1 MLSQEELVQ
10 IMAVGV
16 SIIEDQMFG
25 SADGDKQIPSRVDGE
40 DQTGFVL
47 TLIRQERESQ
57 DDKWGAQ
64 HHDVEEWSM
73 ILVEEIGEWAGAMLD
88 EAGEGMSRE
97 AWDILAGLYGLGD
110 EDARKWLETHK
121 WPERQQEVFD
131 A

>member
-16 SIIEDQMFG
+16 SIIEDQEFG
-25 SADGDKQIPSRVDGE
+25 SADGEKGIGRTDGE
-40 DQTGFVL
+40 TQTGFVL

-57 DDKWGAQ
+57 DDKWGSQ
-64 HHDVEEWSM
+64 HHDAEEWAM
-73 ILVEEIGEWAGAMLD
+73 ILREELGEWAGEVLK
-88 EAGEGMSRE
+88 EAKEGMSRE
-97 AWDILAGLYGLGD
+97 AWEILHGLYQLGD
-110 EDARKWLETHK
+110 VQAREWVETHN